1 MSIHYRLDGRTPV
14 PCSLEEWAE
23 IEGPSRRVASDEIE
37 GTRISTV
44 FLGLDHNW
52 RPGGPPL
59 LFETMTF
66 SDSFGEIQLRCST
79 YLQAEEIHQTVVCL
93 VRDSLDQANETAQDA
108 IRRLKAMAL

>member
-1 MSIHYRLDGRTPV
+1 MRSRAHALA
-14 PCSLEEWAE
+14 PCSLDSITIGAQ
-23 IEGPSRRVASDEIE
+23 AA
-37 GTRISTV
+37 
-44 FLGLDHNW
+44 
-52 RPGGPPL
+52 PPL

-79 YLQAEEIHQTVVCL
+79 YLQAEEMHQTVVSL